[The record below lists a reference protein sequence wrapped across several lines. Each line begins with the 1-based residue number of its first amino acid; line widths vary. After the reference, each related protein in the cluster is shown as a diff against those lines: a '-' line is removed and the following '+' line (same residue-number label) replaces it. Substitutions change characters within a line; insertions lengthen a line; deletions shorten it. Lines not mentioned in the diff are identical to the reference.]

1 MNDESFIK
9 NLKPRTKAFIAIF
22 GLILLGIAIGYII
35 SFFSLDLLTEQIN
48 NLPIKIDQTRIDRS
62 IDYYIGAVII
72 LTIEL
77 VLLIGVLFVY
87 LDSYRKIKTRF
98 LIVLN
103 LFLIALLV
111 KSVLSIISLHTVA
124 ADYIQVIP
132 YVSRTFLTPGFGILS
147 FILTG
152 FEIVAICI
160 LVYLSMD

>member
-35 SFFSLDLLTEQIN
+35 SFFSLDVLTNQID

-62 IDYYIGAVII
+62 IDYYRGAVII

-111 KSVLSIISLHTVA
+111 KSVLSIISLHTIA

-132 YVSRTFLTPGFGILS
+132 YVSRTFLTPGFSILS

-152 FEIVAICI
+152 FEIIAICI